1 MERLVDG
8 VARVFSTLFH
18 PLILPTVGLFI
29 LFRLNT
35 YINLTL
41 PVEVRRYVLLMVFVN
56 TAILP
61 VLSVLVLKRTG
72 HVRDYLLR
80 ERAERLF
87 PLMVA
92 AVTFFMTYY
101 LLRQLRL
108 PGLIDFFMMGATL
121 LVLLSLVISFRW
133 KISIHMVSLG
143 GLTGFFIATAL
154 LLQPNMHLLIMITCF
169 VSGLTAASRL
179 HLKAHKPAE
188 VYIGYLL
195 GALVMITLYLYLRV

>member
-1 MERLVDG
+1 MERLANG

-18 PLILPTVGLFI
+18 PLILPTIGLFI

-35 YINLTL
+35 HISLTL
-41 PVEVRRYVLLMVFVN
+41 PMEVRRYVLLMVFIN

-72 HVRDYLLR
+72 HIRDYLLR

-101 LLRQLRL
+101 LLRQLQL
-108 PGLIDFFMMGATL
+108 PSLIDFYMMGATL
-121 LVLLSLVISFRW
+121 LVLMSLVISFRW

-143 GLTGFFIATAL
+143 GLTGFFIVTAL
-154 LLQPNMHLLIMITCF
+154 LLQPNMRLLIMAAFLI
-169 VSGLTAASRL
+169 SGLTAASRL
-179 HLKAHKPAE
+179 QLKAHKQAH
-188 VYIGYLL
+188 VYAGYLL
-195 GALVMITLYLYLRV
+195 GTLVMILLYLYLRV

>member
-1 MERLVDG
+1 MERLLDG

-18 PLILPTVGLFI
+18 PLILPTIGLFI

-35 YINLTL
+35 YISLTL
-41 PVEVRRYVLLMVFVN
+41 PLEVRRYVLLMVFVN

-72 HVRDYLLR
+72 HIRDYLLR
-80 ERAERLF
+80 ERAERLL

-101 LLRQLRL
+101 LLRQLQL
-108 PGLIDFFMMGATL
+108 PSLIDFFMMGATL
-121 LVLLSLVISFRW
+121 LVLLSLLISIRW

-143 GLTGFFIATAL
+143 GLTGFMIVTAL
-154 LLQPNMHLLIMITCF
+154 LLQPDMHLLIMAAF
-169 VSGLTAASRL
+169 LVSGLTAASRL
-179 HLKAHKPAE
+179 HVKAHKPAE
-188 VYIGYLL
+188 VYAGYLL
-195 GALVMITLYLYLRV
+195 GVLVMILLYLFLRV